1 MDIKVIEGIYTGKG
15 FKIGIVLSR
24 FNSSL
29 SDRLLEGALDC
40 LLRHEVEKDN
50 IFVLKVPG
58 AFEIPIAL
66 EKLAQTNK
74 FDGLIAL
81 GCLIRGATPHFDFIA
96 SQTTRGISQV
106 SLKYSLPITYGLITA
121 DTLDQAIERA
131 GAKAGNKGFEAALAL
146 LELLNAFNLVNLIL

>member
-1 MDIKVIEGIYTGKG
+1 MGIKIIEGIYTGKR
-15 FKIGIVLSR
+15 FKIGIVVSR

-50 IFVLKVPG
+50 IVVVKIPG

-66 EKLAQTNK
+66 EKLAQTSK

-81 GCLIRGATPHFDFIA
+81 GCLIRGATPHFDLIA

-131 GAKAGNKGFEAALAL
+131 GTKAGNKGFEAALAL
-146 LELLNAFNLVNLIL
+146 SELLNTFESIKNL

>member
-1 MDIKVIEGIYTGKG
+1 MNIKTIEGIYTGKG
-15 FKIGIVLSR
+15 FKIGIVVSR

-50 IFVLKVPG
+50 IVVVKVPG
-58 AFEIPIAL
+58 AFEIPITL

-131 GAKAGNKGFEAALAL
+131 GTKAGNKGFEAALAL
-146 LELLNAFNLVNLIL
+146 LELLNTFESIKNL

>member
-1 MDIKVIEGIYTGKG
+1 MNIKTIEGIYTGKD
-15 FKIGIVLSR
+15 FKIGIVVSR
-24 FNSSL
+24 FNSAL

-40 LLRHEVEKDN
+40 LLRHEVEKEN
-50 IFVLKVPG
+50 ILVLKVPG

-66 EKLAQTNK
+66 DKLAQTNK

-131 GAKAGNKGFEAALAL
+131 GTKSGNKGFEAALAL
-146 LELLNAFNLVNLIL
+146 LELLNAFDIVKNL

>member
-50 IFVLKVPG
+50 ILVLKVPG

-146 LELLNAFNLVNLIL
+146 LELLNAFNLVKNL

>member
-1 MDIKVIEGIYTGKG
+1 MNIKTIEGIYTGKD
-15 FKIGIVLSR
+15 FKIGIVVSR
-24 FNSSL
+24 FNSAL

-40 LLRHEVEKDN
+40 LLRHEVEKEN
-50 IFVLKVPG
+50 ILVLKVPG

-66 EKLAQTNK
+66 DKLAQTNK

-131 GAKAGNKGFEAALAL
+131 GAKSGNKGFEAALAL
-146 LELLNAFNLVNLIL
+146 LELLNAFDIVKNL